1 MTENPLGQGK
11 VSFEKGKKVN
21 NDFYFSFKV
30 QGLVVIRTGLKIN
43 LSVAYS
49 FRLPTVINFHSLNP
63 VAIPSTFPHIFPS
76 PLLILSSHHPHSV
89 PQLPLTSDTV
99 KLEPELCGDQTTTQA
114 RLWKYFEDQFCKY
127 SWLSSNSPYT
137 IQEG

>member
-63 VAIPSTFPHIFPS
+63 VVIPSIFPY
-76 PLLILSSHHPHSV
+76 IFSSSMC
-89 PQLPLTSDTV
+89 L
-99 KLEPELCGDQTTTQA
+99 
-114 RLWKYFEDQFCKY
+114 
-127 SWLSSNSPYT
+127 
-137 IQEG
+137 

>member
-63 VAIPSTFPHIFPS
+63 VVIPSLFPYTFS
-76 PLLILSSHHPHSV
+76 SSLLILSPHNPHSV
-89 PQLPLTSDTV
+89 P
-99 KLEPELCGDQTTTQA
+99 
-114 RLWKYFEDQFCKY
+114 
-127 SWLSSNSPYT
+127 
-137 IQEG
+137 

>member
-1 MTENPLGQGK
+1 MTGNPFGQGK

-30 QGLVVIRTGLKIN
+30 QGLVVIRTGFKID

-63 VAIPSTFPHIFPS
+63 VVIPS
-76 PLLILSSHHPHSV
+76 ILSYIFSS
-89 PQLPLTSDTV
+89 S
-99 KLEPELCGDQTTTQA
+99 LC
-114 RLWKYFEDQFCKY
+114 L
-127 SWLSSNSPYT
+127 
-137 IQEG
+137 